1 MNGIKQMDKRN
12 KWTIGM
18 NGLMDE
24 RMEKWN
30 EQSYGMDG
38 WIKLIDGSLVGLLI
52 G

>member
-1 MNGIKQMDKRN
+1 MDKRN
-12 KWTIGM
+12 KWTDGM
-18 NGLMDE
+18 NGFMDE
-24 RMEKWN
+24 WMDKWN